1 MGGRSGCLSSLM
13 AFAAGTRVTISGL
26 KTVELNG
33 QTGLVEGSTVG
44 LDGMPRYKV
53 KLPDGS
59 VKSLSIFTML
69 SLINV
74 KKSMPLLRLVQPLV
88 LHPRSGILT

>member
-44 LDGMPRYKV
+44 LDGMP
-53 KLPDGS
+53 
-59 VKSLSIFTML
+59 
-69 SLINV
+69 
-74 KKSMPLLRLVQPLV
+74 
-88 LHPRSGILT
+88 